1 MRDITETIEHVS
13 FEGNN
18 KVVYDVEINYFE
30 DELTEL
36 DVLSINGVDREKL
49 SEYFVETIE
58 NEIIEDMFAER
69 NGDAIV

>member
-18 KVVYDVEINYFE
+18 KVVYDVEINYVE
-30 DELTEL
+30 EELTEL

-49 SEYFVETIE
+49 SEHFVEIIE

-69 NGDAIV
+69 NGDVIV